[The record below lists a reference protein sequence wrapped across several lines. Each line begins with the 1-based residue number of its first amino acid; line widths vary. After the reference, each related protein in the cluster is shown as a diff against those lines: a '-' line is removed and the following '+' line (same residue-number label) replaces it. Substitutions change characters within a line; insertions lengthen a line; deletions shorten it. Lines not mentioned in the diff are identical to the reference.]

1 MSQTP
6 ASTFQIT
13 GQILFFLSMGSVGF
27 WSLFKLIDIYQIG
40 VLGAVYE
47 LLWLPFLALAF
58 GIPTAS
64 FYFWAKSK
72 FKLNSLFLYAFLISS
87 TLLGWMIVVE
97 G

>member
-6 ASTFQIT
+6 TPTFQKT
-13 GQILFFLSMGSVGF
+13 RQILFFLSLGSTGF
-27 WSLFKLIDIYQIG
+27 WSLSKLIDIYQIG

-58 GIPTAS
+58 GIPIAS

-87 TLLGWMIVVE
+87 TLLGWMLVFEV
-97 G
+97 